1 MSRNMESLDIIQRL
15 LEEQRISAE
24 EAMTLVRDIIRTNK
38 EMISIPTPFPAQPN
52 KPFTL
57 YESVDTTISTNEYPI
72 EMYIKSE

>member
-1 MSRNMESLDIIQRL
+1 MDSLDIIQRL

-24 EAMTLVRDIIRTNK
+24 EAMTLVRDIKTDEKMVYIG
-38 EMISIPTPFPAQPN
+38 TPSPAQPN

-57 YESVDTTISTNEYPI
+57 YESVDTTISTNKYPI

>member
-1 MSRNMESLDIIQRL
+1 MESLDIIQRL

-24 EAMTLVRDIIRTNK
+24 EAMTLVRDIK
-38 EMISIPTPFPAQPN
+38 VDKKMISIPTPFPAQPN